1 MKKIFSIAIFKSIFL
16 SGCLTPYDN
25 EFMCKP
31 SIIGKCTHSIVDTYK
46 KTLNDIDTKGKNDEK
61 HIMH

>member
-1 MKKIFSIAIFKSIFL
+1 MKSISIVIVL
-16 SGCLTPYDN
+16 SIFFTGCLTPYDN

-46 KTLNDIDTKGKNDEK
+46 DTLNEIDTKGKNDEK
-61 HIMH
+61 HIIH